1 MGVYVYVE
9 GIVKPKDGSENFTVN
24 LNGLSSSKWE
34 HPIMSF
40 FGVDFGSSSFLL
52 DFFDKIFTEEDKSY
66 LKITSKG
73 EYLQHSKWLD
83 ASKVFDIIQK
93 IDDYNLTNLVS
104 QFEDDDYNGYIQLLT
119 SFSQLKVLAEIEKNR
134 GSKIQITFT
143 FE

>member
-9 GIVKPKDGSENFTVN
+9 GIVKSKEVSTNFTVN

-40 FGVDFGSSSFLL
+40 FGLDFGSYEFLMN
-52 DFFDKIFTEEDKSY
+52 FFSEILTQEDKLS
-66 LKITSKG
+66 LKLNSKG
-73 EYLQHSKWLD
+73 EYLQHTKWLD
-83 ASKVFDIIQK
+83 ASKLFDIIQK
-93 IDDYNLTNLVS
+93 IDDYNLTDLLS
-104 QFEDDDYNGYIQLLT
+104 QFEDDDYNGYVQLLT
-119 SFSQLKVLAEIEKNR
+119 SFSQLKALAEIEKNR